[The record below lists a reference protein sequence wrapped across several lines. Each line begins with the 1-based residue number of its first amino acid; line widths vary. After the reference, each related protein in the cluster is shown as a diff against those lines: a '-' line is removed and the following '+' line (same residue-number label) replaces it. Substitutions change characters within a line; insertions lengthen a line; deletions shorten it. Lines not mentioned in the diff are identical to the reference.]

1 MTATDF
7 TQPDFTGSAFTRFS
21 RGWRVPANGT
31 DDLRERVG
39 DDSTAMFEDDP
50 EFVDSNPGGPDSS
63 DNVCEQAEAL
73 RADGLPGHEDEAEDA
88 EKKRDRTA
96 GDAARAQ

>member
-1 MTATDF
+1 MTATNF

-63 DNVCEQAEAL
+63 DNVREQAHAL
-73 RADGLPGHEDEAEDA
+73 RADGL
-88 EKKRDRTA
+88 
-96 GDAARAQ
+96 ARRP